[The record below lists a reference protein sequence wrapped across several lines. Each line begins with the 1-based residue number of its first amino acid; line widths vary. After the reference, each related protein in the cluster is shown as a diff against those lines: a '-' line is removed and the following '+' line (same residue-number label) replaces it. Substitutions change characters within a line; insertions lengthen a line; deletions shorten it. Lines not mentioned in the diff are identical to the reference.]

1 MVTADDDRGLFRR
14 RHLFENFFEIPRR
27 SRRKVLGSSPSVVD
41 LNQCAQ
47 RRDRSAFNSG
57 NYSPSGN
64 TPMHAA
70 DEMAAQPKT
79 SEHQSGSMEPGS
91 RDEFDR
97 FDERVRA
104 SVKDCQRASDQW
116 KSVEDMQN
124 HLLQIDRR
132 LDHETSER
140 RAIYYRLVATERE
153 MKRQRSLRFAGYLV
167 AICIGVVVGALAW
180 QSYGEASAKQ
190 MIAGWIEQLGWT
202 KPPPGHE
209 NTAIQ
214 SSVRRMSQ
222 AALVTQ
228 TAPDAVTPSA
238 AVEQTVEQ
246 KLAAVRETLEQ
257 LAARQDQ
264 MEHDITKLQA
274 VDMEILAQ
282 TPSPSAQPP
291 ATPARNPTPIAP
303 PSSRQP

>member
-1 MVTADDDRGLFRR
+1 M
-14 RHLFENFFEIPRR
+14 
-27 SRRKVLGSSPSVVD
+27 
-41 LNQCAQ
+41 
-47 RRDRSAFNSG
+47 
-57 NYSPSGN
+57 
-64 TPMHAA
+64 PMNAA
-70 DEMAAQPKT
+70 DEMAGHLET
-79 SEHQSGSMEPGS
+79 TEHRLGSIAPSS
-91 RDEFDR
+91 RDEFSK
-97 FDERVRA
+97 FDEQVRA
-104 SVKDCQRASDQW
+104 AVKDFQRASDQW

-202 KPPPGHE
+202 KPTPGHE

-214 SSVRRMSQ
+214 SSVRRMPQ

-228 TAPDAVTPSA
+228 TPPDTVTPSA
-238 AVEQTVEQ
+238 AVQQTVEQ

-257 LAARQDQ
+257 LGARQDQ

-282 TPSPSAQPP
+282 TPSPLAQPP
-291 ATPARNPTPIAP
+291 ASPARNPTPIAP
-303 PSSRQP
+303 PSSRRP

>member
-1 MVTADDDRGLFRR
+1 
-14 RHLFENFFEIPRR
+14 
-27 SRRKVLGSSPSVVD
+27 
-41 LNQCAQ
+41 
-47 RRDRSAFNSG
+47 
-57 NYSPSGN
+57 
-64 TPMHAA
+64 MHAA

-104 SVKDCQRASDQW
+104 TVKDFQRASDQW
-116 KSVEDMQN
+116 KPVEDMQN
-124 HLLQIDRR
+124 HLLLIDRR

-180 QSYGEASAKQ
+180 QSYGEASKQIIGARAPELGGSSEAKQ

-209 NTAIQ
+209 DTAIQ
-214 SSVRRMSQ
+214 SSVRKMPQ
-222 AALVTQ
+222 AAVVPQ

-238 AVEQTVEQ
+238 AVQQIGEQN
-246 KLAAVRETLEQ
+246 LAALRETLEQ

-282 TPSPSAQPP
+282 TPSPLAQPP

-303 PSSRQP
+303 RSSRQP

>member
-1 MVTADDDRGLFRR
+1 M
-14 RHLFENFFEIPRR
+14 N
-27 SRRKVLGSSPSVVD
+27 
-41 LNQCAQ
+41 
-47 RRDRSAFNSG
+47 
-57 NYSPSGN
+57 
-64 TPMHAA
+64 AA
-70 DEMAAQPKT
+70 DEMAGHLET
-79 SEHQSGSMEPGS
+79 TEHRLGRIAPSS
-91 RDEFDR
+91 RDEFSK
-97 FDERVRA
+97 FDEQVRA
-104 SVKDCQRASDQW
+104 AVKDFQRASDQW

-202 KPPPGHE
+202 KPTPGHE

-214 SSVRRMSQ
+214 SSVRRMPQ

-228 TAPDAVTPSA
+228 TAPNTVTPSA

-291 ATPARNPTPIAP
+291 ATTARNPTPIAP